1 MRTGIKSR
9 YGKNISDK
17 KGVVKFKGIVR
28 QSGGCGR
35 PMLVFIDTFT
45 EIHLYRIYQMEWIV
59 ETLRNNPSLAVF
71 LTIGI
76 GFYIGQLKYK
86 SFSLGTVTSVLLV
99 GVVVGQLD
107 IPVPGPLK
115 DVFFLLFLFSIGY
128 SVGPQF
134 FQSLRGDGVKQ
145 VLFAV
150 VVCVLCLLTTWGVAV
165 CMGYNVGEAV
175 GLLAGAQTMSAVIGV
190 GTDTIQSLVAT
201 DAQKQ
206 AWLSMIPVCYAVTYV
221 FGTIGSAYILAN
233 LGPAMLGGLK
243 KVKAETAELEK
254 KLNQGAA
261 NSDPNYIQA
270 LRPVAFRAYRVA
282 AEFFSTS
289 RTPSEVESYLLQ
301 QGRRLFVERVRTDGR
316 IVDVSAGESGS
327 LTIKIG
333 DEIVLSGRREN
344 IVGDE
349 SWIGPEIVDAEL
361 LDFPAEELDVTVA
374 ARNLNG
380 MSVDELRRQQ
390 FMYGI
395 SIKKITRGNVD
406 MPVLAQLQLRRGD
419 IVTIVGLEREVKEAA
434 PKIGYADR
442 RTTKTDLVFVGLGIF
457 LGGLLGSLAIHFGKV
472 PVSLSV
478 SGGAL
483 IAGLVLGWLRSKH
496 PTFGRLPRSSV
507 WLMDNL
513 GLNMF
518 IAVVGI
524 SSGPSFVSG
533 FKEVGVMMFLMGV
546 VATSIPLILGM
557 IIGHRLFKFPAAITL
572 GCCAG
577 SRTTT
582 ASLGAVQDAVGSS
595 IPAMGYTVTYAI
607 GNTLLILWG
616 VVIVLLMG

>member
-1 MRTGIKSR
+1 M
-9 YGKNISDK
+9 D
-17 KGVVKFKGIVR
+17 
-28 QSGGCGR
+28 
-35 PMLVFIDTFT
+35 
-45 EIHLYRIYQMEWIV
+45 WIV
-59 ETLRNNPSLAVF
+59 HVLRDNPSLAVF
-71 LTIGI
+71 LTLGI
-76 GFYIGQLKYK
+76 GFFIGQLKYK

-134 FQSLRGDGVKQ
+134 FSALKGDGIKQ

-150 VVCVLCLLTTWGVAV
+150 VVCVLCLLSTWAVAL

-190 GTDTIQSLVAT
+190 GTDTINSLSASAA
-201 DAQKQ
+201 DKQ
-206 AWLSMIPVCYAVTYV
+206 QWIGMIPVCYAVTYV

-233 LGPAMLGGLK
+233 LGPALLGGLK
-243 KVKAETAELEK
+243 KVKAETVELEK
-254 KLNQGAA
+254 KMNYGTA
-261 NSDPNYIQA
+261 NSDPNYIKA
-270 LRPVAFRAYRVA
+270 LRPVVFRAYKVNDSFFATPRTVDE
-282 AEFFSTS
+282 AEDYF
-289 RTPSEVESYLLQ
+289 RQKGKPIH
-301 QGRRLFVERVRTDGR
+301 VERMRSGGK
-316 IVDVSAGESGS
+316 IVDITPGQEQ
-327 LTIKIG
+327 KIALG
-333 DEIVLSGRREN
+333 DDIVLSGRREF
-344 IVGDE
+344 IIGDE
-349 SWIGPEIVDAEL
+349 SWIGPEVLDAEL
-361 LDFPAEELDVTVA
+361 IDFMAEDLDITIASKALD
-374 ARNLNG
+374 G
-380 MSVDELRRQQ
+380 MTVDELRRQK

-395 SIKKITRGNVD
+395 SIKRISRGGVNV
-406 MPVLAQLQLRRGD
+406 PVLAQIKIRRGD
-419 IVTIVGLEREVKEAA
+419 VIAVVGLEREVNAAAKEL
-434 PKIGYADR
+434 GYADR
-442 RTTKTDLVFVGLGIF
+442 RTTKTDLVFVGIGIF
-457 LGGLLGSLAIHFGKV
+457 LGGLIGSLAIHLGKV

-478 SGGAL
+478 SGGVL

-496 PTFGRLPRSSV
+496 PTFGRLPRSAV

-524 SSGPSFVSG
+524 ASGPSFVSG
-533 FKEVGVMMFLMGV
+533 LKEVGIELFLMGII
-546 VATSIPLILGM
+546 ATSIPLILGM
-557 IIGHRLFKFPAAITL
+557 IIGRHIFKFPAAINL

-582 ASLGAVQDAVGSS
+582 ASLGAVQDAIGSS